1 MSDITTREQIVSSAD
16 KLFYEQGYEHT
27 SFSAIANAVKISR
40 GNFYY
45 HFKTKDEI
53 LSAVIQLRLLR
64 TQQMLND
71 WETASDDALERVRS
85 FIELLVMQRSQIKK
99 FGCPV
104 GSLCTELARLNHPA
118 RVEANQV
125 FTLFRV
131 WLCRQFT
138 SLGFESDADEL
149 AMHLLSRSQ
158 GVATLASVF
167 RDEQFI
173 SNEVAQIH
181 LWLDSRVEAQAA

>member
-1 MSDITTREQIVSSAD
+1 MSDITTREQIVSSVD